1 MKRIILIL
9 LGVVA
14 LMSEGKAQQDA
25 LYSQY
30 MFNPFAINP
39 AYAGSRSSMS
49 GILLARKQWA
59 GIDGAP
65 TTGSF
70 ALHSPFKGKNFALGF
85 NAVMD
90 KIGPAS
96 NSGALVTYAY
106 HLKMGPGKL
115 SLGLRGGI
123 YSTRLDNSLLVFSD
137 GSDSKNTGEVY
148 QKTVPTFDFGGYYYT
163 NKFYVG
169 VSANHLLASGTYNID
184 STTSVLNGGNGGG
197 SQLFNTYDRHL
208 SLATGLAIVVNPDVV
223 LKPSLLVKYVHGAP
237 INVDINFSVL
247 LNKVFWLGA
256 SVRSSKAIVGI
267 LEYNITDFVRVGYS
281 YDFSFGAIRS
291 YTTGSHE
298 LFLGFDVSVAKKK
311 NAYTTRFL

>member
-1 MKRIILIL
+1 MKKIILIL
-9 LGVVA
+9 IGIVA
-14 LMSEGKAQQDA
+14 LMSEAKAQQDA

-59 GIDGAP
+59 GINGSP

-85 NAVMD
+85 NGVVD

-96 NSGALVTYAY
+96 NSGAMMTYAY

-123 YSTRLDNSLLVFSD
+123 YSNRLDKSLLVFND
-137 GSDSKNTGEVY
+137 GGDSKDTREVY

-169 VSANHLLASGTYNID
+169 VSMNHLLASGTFNID
-184 STTSVLNGGNGGG
+184 STSLGNSGGG
-197 SQLFNTYDRHL
+197 SQLFSTYDRHL
-208 SLATGLAIVVNPDVV
+208 TFASGLAIVSNPNFVM
-223 LKPSLLVKYVHGAP
+223 KPSVMIKYVHGAP
-237 INVDINFSVL
+237 INVDLNFSVL
-247 LNKVFWLGA
+247 LNKVFWIGA
-256 SVRSSKAIVGI
+256 SLRSSKDIVGI

-281 YDFSFGAIRS
+281 YDFSFGKIRS

-298 LFLGFDVSVAKKK
+298 LFLGFDISTSSKK